1 MAGNSVPVFFGAKA
15 RSKNPPGLDVTYII
29 DLSDSIFSDYVDG
42 IATEQSVRTLEE
54 ALLLQGIGVVSS
66 NRYSFT
72 SGGDSAF
79 NTLPEIEQNVI
90 VNGLPQRWAPGAN
103 VLNGSAIL
111 PTLITGQ
118 GENTEDMGLAANL
131 ITENDRDYI
140 AINERIIIAASDEQS
155 YGTPFIANPTY
166 PHRYV
171 GLHSVSLVINEP
183 AGPNPVPAGAG
194 DLIGFIYTTAT
205 TGVAI
210 YDGVAAGAADQLY
223 RLDVPVA
230 NVTATAIN
238 GARQENID
246 QARVTNGAIYDVE
259 ALNDVGGV
267 MDTLGKVLGQ
277 YLFDI
282 S

>member
-1 MAGNSVPVFFGAKA
+1 MAANSVPVFFGAKA

-29 DLSDSIFSDYVDG
+29 DLSDSRYGDYAPEV
-42 IATEQSVRTLEE
+42 ASERSVRGMEE
-54 ALLLQGIGVVSS
+54 ELLSQGIGVVSP

-72 SGGDSAF
+72 SGGDSGS
-79 NTLPEIEQNVI
+79 NTLPEIEQNAI

-103 VLNGSAIL
+103 VLNDSAIL
-111 PTLITGQ
+111 PNLIAGR
-118 GENTEDMGLAANL
+118 GESTEDIGLAANL
-131 ITENDRDYI
+131 ITENDRDYM

-155 YGTPFIANPTY
+155 YGTPFTANPTY

-171 GLHSVSLVINEP
+171 GVHEVSLSINEP
-183 AGPNPVPAGAG
+183 AGPNPVPAGG
-194 DLIGFIYTTAT
+194 LLVGFIYTTAT
-205 TGVAI
+205 TGTAI
-210 YDGVAAGAADQLY
+210 YESTKLDY

-230 NVTATAIN
+230 NVTATAIR

-246 QARVTNGAIYDVE
+246 QARLTNGAIFYIDRFE
-259 ALNDVGGV
+259 GTIVGRAIGR
-267 MDTLGKVLGQ
+267 VLGQ

>member
-1 MAGNSVPVFFGAKA
+1 MATNSVPAFFGAKA
-15 RSKNPPGLDVTYII
+15 RSKNPPGLDVTFII
-29 DLSDSIFSDYVDG
+29 DLSDSRYGDYAPEV
-42 IATEQSVRTLEE
+42 ASERSVRGMEE
-54 ALLLQGIGVVSS
+54 ELLSQGIGVVSP
-66 NRYSFT
+66 NRYSVT
-72 SGGDSAF
+72 SGGDSDF
-79 NTLPEIEQNVI
+79 DTLPEIERNAI

-103 VLNGSAIL
+103 VLNDSAIL
-111 PTLITGQ
+111 PNLIAGL
-118 GENTEDMGLAANL
+118 GESTEDMGLAANL
-131 ITENDRDYI
+131 ITENDRDYM

-205 TGVAI
+205 TGTAI
-210 YDGVAAGAADQLY
+210 YEGDIVADY
-223 RLDVPVA
+223 RLEVPVA
-230 NVTATAIN
+230 NVTAIAID

>member
-42 IATEQSVRTLEE
+42 IATEQSVRILEE

-103 VLNGSAIL
+103 VLNDSAIL
-111 PTLITGQ
+111 PNLIAGR
-118 GENTEDMGLAANL
+118 GESTEDIGLAANL
-131 ITENDRDYI
+131 ITENDRDYM

-155 YGTPFIANPTY
+155 YGTPFTANPTY

-171 GLHSVSLVINEP
+171 GVHEVSLSINEP
-183 AGPNPVPAGAG
+183 AGPNPVPAGG
-194 DLIGFIYTTAT
+194 LLVGFIYTTAT
-205 TGVAI
+205 TGTAI
-210 YDGVAAGAADQLY
+210 YEGGIVADY
-223 RLDVPVA
+223 RLEVPVA
-230 NVTATAIN
+230 NVTAIAID

-246 QARVTNGAIYDVE
+246 QARVTNGAIYDIDR
-259 ALNDVGGV
+259 ADVPDLVKSIGE
-267 MDTLGKVLGQ
+267 VLGQ
-277 YLFDI
+277 YLFAI

>member
-1 MAGNSVPVFFGAKA
+1 MPRDFRPAFTLVRAGKNRA
-15 RSKNPPGLDVTYII
+15 R
-29 DLSDSIFSDYVDG
+29 
-42 IATEQSVRTLEE
+42 VR
-54 ALLLQGIGVVSS
+54 
-66 NRYSFT
+66 
-72 SGGDSAF
+72 
-79 NTLPEIEQNVI
+79 PEIKPRRIAFVACH
-90 VNGLPQRWAPGAN
+90 GLPQHGEETGFLRQPVPLCLPGRTPVRRLPDSSSGIGRIAP
-103 VLNGSAIL
+103 NG
-111 PTLITGQ
+111 
-118 GENTEDMGLAANL
+118 
-131 ITENDRDYI
+131 I
-140 AINERIIIAASDEQS
+140 AIEGNGPDHL
-155 YGTPFIANPTY
+155 

-267 MDTLGKVLGQ
+267 IDALGKVLGQ

>member
-1 MAGNSVPVFFGAKA
+1 MACNSVPAFFGAKA
-15 RSKNPPGLDVTYII
+15 RSKKPPGLDITYIF
-29 DLSDSIFSDYVDG
+29 DLSDPQFVSNV
-42 IATEQSVRTLEE
+42 EQGEVESVRELEN
-54 ALLLQGIGVVSS
+54 ALLAAFVGVTSS

-79 NTLPEIEQNVI
+79 NTLPEIERNVI

-111 PTLITGQ
+111 PEMRDGQ
-118 GENTEDMGLAANL
+118 GENTEDIGLAANL
-131 ITENDRDYI
+131 ITENDRDYL
-140 AINERIIIAASDEQS
+140 AINERIILAFSGEQS

-171 GLHSVSLVINEP
+171 GVHAVSLSINEP
-183 AGPNPVPAGAG
+183 AGPNPVPAGI
-194 DLIGFIYTTAT
+194 LFGFVYTTAT
-205 TGVAI
+205 TGTAI
-210 YDGVAAGAADQLY
+210 YRVDKALPNY
-223 RLDVPVA
+223 RSEVPVA
-230 NVTATAIN
+230 NVTATAIS

-246 QARVTNGAIYDVE
+246 QARATNGAIYNAFEIDDEAELLQSLADV
-259 ALNDVGGV
+259 
-267 MDTLGKVLGQ
+267 LGK